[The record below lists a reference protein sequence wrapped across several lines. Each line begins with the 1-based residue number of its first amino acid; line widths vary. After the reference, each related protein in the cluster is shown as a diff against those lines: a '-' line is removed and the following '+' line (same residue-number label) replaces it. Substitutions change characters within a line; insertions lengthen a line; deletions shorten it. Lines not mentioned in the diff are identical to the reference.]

1 LTACSP
7 TELPDALVH
16 PAPSIIAFTTASG
29 AGYGLLF
36 LLGLAAPAGLIPA
49 TRGLGMA
56 ALGLALGLITLG
68 LIASLLHLGH
78 PERAW
83 RAVSQWRS
91 SWLSREGAMAL
102 LTYVPALAFAAGWV
116 FLERTGGWIA
126 ACGLLA
132 AIGAALTVYCTSM
145 IYASLKPIREW
156 RQPLVPP
163 VYLAFA
169 VMTGALLLHA
179 LLLLFGA
186 GRGWAAA
193 LALLATALAFGF
205 KGRYWA
211 VIGRAEPRPTPES
224 ATGLG
229 ALGKVRMLEPPHT
242 ETNYL
247 LEEMGF
253 RVARKHA
260 AKLRRYAFLSGGMG
274 AMLLTMLALLSRGA
288 PASMLAGLAAL
299 SGLAGVLIER
309 WLFFAEATHT
319 VTLYYGRTD

>member
-1 LTACSP
+1 M
-7 TELPDALVH
+7 H

-49 TRGLGMA
+49 TRWFGLAGI
-56 ALGLALGLITLG
+56 GLALGLITLG
-68 LIASLLHLGH
+68 LMASLLHLGH

-91 SWLSREGAMAL
+91 SWLSREGAVAL
-102 LTYVPALAFAAGWV
+102 LTYPPALAFAAGWI
-116 FLERTGGWIA
+116 LRESTGGWIA
-126 ACGLLA
+126 VSGVLA
-132 AIGAALTVYCTSM
+132 AVGAALTVYCTSM

-169 VMTGALLLHA
+169 LMTGALLLHA

-186 GRGWAAA
+186 ARGWVAA
-193 LALLATALAFGF
+193 LALLATMLAFGL
-205 KGRYWA
+205 KGLYWA
-211 VIGRAEPRPTPES
+211 AIGRAEAGPTPES

-247 LEEMGF
+247 LREMGF
-253 RVARKHA
+253 AVARKHA
-260 AKLRRYAFLSGGMG
+260 AKLRSYVCLFG
-274 AMLLTMLALLSRGA
+274 AGAALLTALTLLSNGVPASLLALL
-288 PASMLAGLAAL
+288 AAL
-299 SGLAGVLIER
+299 FGIAGVLIER

-319 VTLYYGRTD
+319 VTLYYGRAG

>member
-1 LTACSP
+1 
-7 TELPDALVH
+7 VH

-36 LLGLAAPAGLIPA
+36 LIGLAAPAGLIPA
-49 TRGLGMA
+49 TRALGVA
-56 ALGLALGLITLG
+56 GVGLALGLITFG
-68 LIASLLHLGH
+68 LCASLLHLGR

-102 LTYVPALAFAAGWV
+102 LTYPPALAFAAGWV
-116 FLERTGGWIA
+116 VLQRADGWIA
-126 ACGLLA
+126 VCGVLA

-145 IYASLKPIREW
+145 IYASLQPIREW

-169 VMTGALLLHA
+169 LMTGALLLHA

-186 GRGWAAA
+186 GRAWAAA
-193 LALLATALAFGF
+193 LALLATALAFGL
-205 KGRYWA
+205 KGLYWA
-211 VIGRAEPRPTPES
+211 AIARAEPGPTPAS

-247 LEEMGF
+247 LREMGF

-260 AKLRRYAFLSGGMG
+260 TRLRWYACLFGGVG
-274 AMLLTMLALLSRGA
+274 AALLTVLALLASGV
-288 PASMLAGLAAL
+288 PASLLALFAAL
-299 SGLAGVLIER
+299 FGIAGVLIER

-319 VTLYYGRTD
+319 VTLYYGRAD

>member
-1 LTACSP
+1 
-7 TELPDALVH
+7 VH

-49 TRGLGMA
+49 TRWLGVA
-56 ALGLALGLITLG
+56 GIGLALGLITLG
-68 LIASLLHLGH
+68 LMASLLHLGH

-102 LTYVPALAFAAGWV
+102 LTYLPALAFAAGWV
-116 FLERTGGWIA
+116 LRGSTGGWIA
-126 ACGLLA
+126 VPGVLA

-145 IYASLKPIREW
+145 IYASLNPIREW
-156 RQPLVPP
+156 GQPLVPP

-169 VMTGALLLHA
+169 LMSGALLLHA

-186 GRGWAAA
+186 ARGWVAA
-193 LALLATALAFGF
+193 LALLATMLAFGL
-205 KGRYWA
+205 KGLYWA
-211 VIGRAEPRPTPES
+211 AIDRADGGPTPET

-247 LEEMGF
+247 LREMGF
-253 RVARKHA
+253 AVARKHA
-260 AKLRRYAFLSGGMG
+260 AKLRSYACLFG
-274 AMLLTMLALLSRGA
+274 AGAALLTALALLSNGA
-288 PASMLAGLAAL
+288 PASTLALLAAL

-319 VTLYYGRTD
+319 VTLYYGRVG

>member
-1 LTACSP
+1 
-7 TELPDALVH
+7 VH

-36 LLGLAAPAGLIPA
+36 LLGLAAPAGLIP
-49 TRGLGMA
+49 TTSGLGVA
-56 ALGLALGLITLG
+56 GLGLALGLITLG
-68 LIASLLHLGH
+68 LCASLLHLGH

-91 SWLSREGAMAL
+91 SWLSREGAVAL
-102 LTYVPALAFAAGWV
+102 LTYLPALAFAAGW
-116 FLERTGGWIA
+116 LLRESTGGWIA
-126 ACGLLA
+126 VSGVLA

-169 VMTGALLLHA
+169 LMTGALLLHA

-186 GRGWAAA
+186 ARGWAVA
-193 LALLATALAFGF
+193 LALLATMLAFGL
-205 KGRYWA
+205 KGLYWA
-211 VIGRAEPRPTPES
+211 AIGRAGAGPTPES

-247 LEEMGF
+247 LREMGF
-253 RVARKHA
+253 AVARKHA
-260 AKLRRYAFLSGGMG
+260 AKLRSYACLFGVG
-274 AMLLTMLALLSRGA
+274 AALLTALALLSNGA
-288 PASMLAGLAAL
+288 PASTLALLAAL
-299 SGLAGVLIER
+299 SGIAGVLIER

-319 VTLYYGRTD
+319 VTLYYGRAG

>member
-1 LTACSP
+1 
-7 TELPDALVH
+7 VH

-36 LLGLAAPAGLIPA
+36 LLGVAAPAGLIPA
-49 TRGLGMA
+49 TSAFGMA
-56 ALGLALGLITLG
+56 AFALALGLITLG
-68 LIASLLHLGH
+68 LLASLLHLGH

-91 SWLSREGAMAL
+91 SWLSREGVLAL
-102 LTYVPALAFAAGWV
+102 LTYLPALGFAAGWLLV
-116 FLERTGGWIA
+116 GKTDGWIA
-126 ACGLLA
+126 VLGVLA
-132 AIGAALTVYCTSM
+132 ALGAALTVYCTSM

-169 VMTGALLLHA
+169 LMTGALLLHA

-186 GRGWAAA
+186 ARTWAAA
-193 LALLATALAFGF
+193 LALVATALAFGL
-205 KGRYWA
+205 KAGYWA
-211 VIGRAEPRPTPES
+211 AIDRAAPGPTPET

-229 ALGKVRMLEPPHT
+229 ARGKVRMLEPPHT

-247 LEEMGF
+247 LSEMGF
-253 RVARKHA
+253 RIARKHA
-260 AKLRRYAFLSGGMG
+260 AKLRWYACLFGGFG
-274 AMLLTMLALLSRGA
+274 AALLTLLALLSRGA
-288 PASMLAGLAAL
+288 LASLLALLAAF
-299 SGLAGVLIER
+299 SGIAGALIER

-319 VTLYYGRTD
+319 VTLYYGRRTD